1 MRVISCF
8 FLLLFIAFSMLSSI
22 KIYIGG
28 SLNWAI
34 LFLFLITSVTSYI
47 ISQGSIKKQVVI
59 DKFHYLKSYKTAL
72 FGWLLFI
79 FGIGIAA
86 FLNQGTGL
94 YTIIKYLTFIFI
106 LIFLLL
112 TPLSPAILQKTLNF
126 TLMVSL
132 IPLIILILFRQS
144 DAIVI
149 LGDGRMGWI
158 ASWPGVIWKIGAIV
172 WPFSLWQ
179 CLKKPAPFNILLA
192 FCSILIIAIDGSRTA
207 IIWFA
212 FIWISFTLIAFFTKT
227 HTKPLLTHFSLMI
240 ITLITFLLIQPLLLG
255 WVLGQHNPLVN
266 DLFNENKIIQI
277 PEEKT
282 VDRLLKGDTS
292 IRLQMLNVGWQQT
305 LANFPWGNGF
315 GSTLADDL
323 GVRSVIH
330 MTYLQLL
337 ADTGIISLV
346 GYLLFLLTP
355 LYYGLKFVIENQGL
369 FVERFELI
377 LSPLSILILF
387 LFIGLFHPIS
397 NELTEWTIVLTAI
410 SVLMNY
416 VPRHN

>member
-1 MRVISCF
+1 MPIISYC

-28 SLNWAI
+28 DLNWLI
-34 LFLFLITSVTSYI
+34 LLFFLITSVTNYLISKKAIAMKI
-47 ISQGSIKKQVVI
+47 IIEKL
-59 DKFHYLKSYKTAL
+59 HYLKVYKIML
-72 FGWLLFI
+72 LGWLLFI
-79 FGIGIAA
+79 IGIGVAA

-94 YTIIKYLTFIFI
+94 YTIVKYLTFIFI
-106 LIFLLL
+106 LMCLLL
-112 TPLSPAILQKTLNF
+112 TPLSPTILQKTLNL

-132 IPLIILILFRQS
+132 IPLIILILSRQS

-149 LGDGRMGWI
+149 LGDGRMGWV

-172 WPFSLWQ
+172 WPFALWQ
-179 CLKKPAPFNILLA
+179 CLKKAAPFNVLLA

-212 FIWISFTLIAFFTKT
+212 FIWVFLTGISIFTKT
-227 HTKPLLTHFSLMI
+227 HTKPLLTHFSLLI
-240 ITLITFLLIQPLLLG
+240 ITFITFSLIQPLLLG
-255 WVLGQHNPLVN
+255 WVLGQYDPSINGL
-266 DLFNENKIIQI
+266 LNETQTINI

-282 VDRLLKGDTS
+282 VDRLFKGDTS
-292 IRLQMLNVGWQQT
+292 TRLQMLNIGWQQT
-305 LANFPWGNGF
+305 LNSFPWGNGF
-315 GSTLADDL
+315 GNTRTDDF
-323 GVRSVIH
+323 GVSSVIH

-346 GYLLFLLTP
+346 GYLLFLLAP
-355 LYYGLKFVIENQGL
+355 LYYGFKFLTEKPEL

-387 LFIGLFHPIS
+387 LFMGLFHPIS

-410 SVLMNY
+410 SVLINH
-416 VPRHN
+416 VPRYN